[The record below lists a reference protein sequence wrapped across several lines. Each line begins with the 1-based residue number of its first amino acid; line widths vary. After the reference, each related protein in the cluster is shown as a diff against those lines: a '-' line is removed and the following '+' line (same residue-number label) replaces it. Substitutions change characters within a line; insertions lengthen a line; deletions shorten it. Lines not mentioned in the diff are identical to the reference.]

1 MSKFIFK
8 RIESPEHGTDVV
20 EMTIEAETWYDVVPR
35 FKEFLLGCGFM
46 FEGELEVVDYNV
58 EDIVPKKLKR
68 RNDL

>member
-46 FEGELEVVDYNV
+46 FEGELEVVDTNF

>member
-1 MSKFIFK
+1 
-8 RIESPEHGTDVV
+8 
-20 EMTIEAETWYDVVPR
+20 MTIEAETWYDVVPR